1 MRERVEA
8 KFKEVFGTDE
18 GSVYASPGRVNLIGE
33 HTDYNGGFVLPGAI
47 DKGVMLKIRPNGTDK
62 ANVYA
67 IDMDQMVTYPVI
79 ESEKPA
85 PGWSHYVYGV
95 NCEMQKVGA
104 KLEGYDAVFAGDV
117 PLGAGLS
124 SSAALESAFAFA
136 LNDMFGCGLDKK
148 VLVKVGQ
155 MTEHNYCGTKCGI
168 MDQFA
173 SVFGKEGCLI
183 KLDCS
188 TMDYEYIPF
197 HPKGYRVVLV
207 DSKVKHELVDSP
219 YNRRRESCERV
230 VAEIAKTHPEV
241 KLLADADFAMLEQ
254 VKDAVSQEDYMRATY
269 VIGENNRLA
278 TTCAALQ
285 KDDYETVGEMVFAT
299 HQGLSKLY
307 EVSTPEIDFLNEL
320 AKGAGVT
327 GSRIMGGGFGGCTI
341 NIVKD
346 ELYDAFIDQ
355 VFSQYEAKFGVA
367 PAVYDVKISNGAR
380 KLN

>member
-1 MRERVEA
+1 
-8 KFKEVFGTDE
+8 
-18 GSVYASPGRVNLIGE
+18 
-33 HTDYNGGFVLPGAI
+33 
-47 DKGVMLKIRPNGTDK
+47 
-62 ANVYA
+62 
-67 IDMDQMVTYPVI
+67 
-79 ESEKPA
+79 
-85 PGWSHYVYGV
+85 
-95 NCEMQKVGA
+95 
-104 KLEGYDAVFAGDV
+104 
-117 PLGAGLS
+117 
-124 SSAALESAFAFA
+124 
-136 LNDMFGCGLDKK
+136 
-148 VLVKVGQ
+148 
-155 MTEHNYCGTKCGI
+155 
-168 MDQFA
+168 
-173 SVFGKEGCLI
+173 
-183 KLDCS
+183 
-188 TMDYEYIPF
+188 
-197 HPKGYRVVLV
+197 
-207 DSKVKHELVDSP
+207 
-219 YNRRRESCERV
+219 
-230 VAEIAKTHPEV
+230 
-241 KLLADADFAMLEQ
+241 
-254 VKDAVSQEDYMRATY
+254 MRATY